1 MSPTPQKEPT
11 LKTTT
16 FKSTGDW
23 INTIIADNCHS
34 TTPGREG
41 VAAVKDDKGKV
52 TTSAVR
58 ATQPKSELDM
68 DKFGDLCEQ
77 NGITLKSTY
86 AAGANEGKPMNAG
99 MIRMNATNSLR
110 AKARRQG
117 GLILPDPDWNGDSG
131 EPDWVEVEA
140 PKDFMDGKEPTHNFD
155 GSKIAQAKAVTPSDE
170 DKKAPADSSDAA

>member
-52 TTSAVR
+52 TTPAVR

-117 GLILPDPDWNGDSG
+117 GLILPDEGGDWI
-131 EPDWVEVEA
+131 ETPA
-140 PKDFMDGKEPTHNFD
+140 PEDFMDGKEPTHNFD

-170 DKKAPADSSDAA
+170 GDSAPAETPDAA